1 MSSRQWYF
9 WSASWGPERAPW
21 ANIWPSITGG
31 DFPTLTAGA
40 ENAPGGISLVDTA
53 GRESCI
59 LSGRDG
65 AISLGSQGA
74 GNGGNVALG
83 GGAYAREENVRM
95 IREASAVAVFLD
107 APMEELLLRCRR
119 EPNAHVRPN
128 LQNESVFRR
137 LYEERKPL
145 YYRANFRGD
154 TAGKPIEEVAHEVV
168 RELGKA
174 KILWEES

>member
-1 MSSRQWYF
+1 
-9 WSASWGPERAPW
+9 
-21 ANIWPSITGG
+21 
-31 DFPTLTAGA
+31 
-40 ENAPGGISLVDTA
+40 
-53 GRESCI
+53 
-59 LSGRDG
+59 
-65 AISLGSQGA
+65 
-74 GNGGNVALG
+74 
-83 GGAYAREENVRM
+83 M
-95 IREASAVAVFLD
+95 IREAGAVAVFLD
-107 APMEELLLRCRR
+107 APVEELLLRCRR

-145 YYRANFRGD
+145 YYRANFRVD